1 MSKKKS
7 KNYPRQKTNYP
18 GVFFRENS
26 KSKKY
31 FIFDI
36 YDRVKEKSLRINF
49 PDMDGLQQGQTM
61 KELKELKEP
70 ITVTPRKD

>member
-26 KSKKY
+26 KKQKIFS
-31 FIFDI
+31 FDI
-36 YDRVKEKSLRINF
+36 DDRVKEKSLRINF
-49 PDMDGLQQGQTM
+49 PDMDGLQQGQTL
-61 KELKELKEP
+61 KELKELKET
-70 ITVTPRKD
+70 ITVISRKD